1 MQNQETPGQ
10 RIRARRKILKLT
22 QQQLAADVG
31 VSHVAISQ
39 WEKNETL
46 PRGEHLLRLA
56 ELLQCPA
63 AWLFDGEGEPFA
75 VVSSH
80 SSVRAVPLLTLQ
92 QVTGWLDETRL
103 QLQREADRFLYCD
116 NAVSDSAVAVQ
127 LNDHSMQPAFLPGDL
142 LIFEPQRSAAPGEV
156 VLALYAGQAL
166 VRMLRVHSPSQNE
179 EHFLLRPVNEDY
191 PVLRTDRH
199 EVQIIGVLAEQR
211 RRYRADDR

>member
-1 MQNQETPGQ
+1 MKNQETPGQ
-10 RIRARRKILKLT
+10 RIRERRKMLKLT

-116 NAVSDSAVAVQ
+116 SAVSDSAVAVQ
-127 LNDHSMQPAFLPGDL
+127 LDDRSMQPAFLPGDL
-142 LIFEPQRSAAPGEV
+142 LIFEPQRPAAPGEV

-166 VRMLRVHSPSQNE
+166 VRTLRVRSPSQNE

-191 PVLRTDRH
+191 PVLSTDKH
-199 EVQIIGVLAEQR
+199 EVQIIGVLAEMR
-211 RRYRADDR
+211 RHYHAGGQ